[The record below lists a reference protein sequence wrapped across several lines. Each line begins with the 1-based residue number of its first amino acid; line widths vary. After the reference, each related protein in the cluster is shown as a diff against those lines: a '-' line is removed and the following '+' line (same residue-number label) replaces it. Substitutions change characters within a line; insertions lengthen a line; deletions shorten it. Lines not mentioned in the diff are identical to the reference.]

1 VSQGVDVASAL
12 RALRLFNEKAD
23 KLKELKFTEWV
34 ASEPTRFTLEFKRGG
49 GITGKRYGPDAESVD
64 AFVLTFRFFVSDREP
79 SSFRRMA
86 RMYDELGKASLVS
99 APIVNAFIDTRT
111 NMDQWLDRVVPVA
124 FIRPQNA
131 DDKIFTRREV
141 FEVFMW
147 GALAH
152 SSPKEK
158 AQYEEWR
165 REHPANLP
173 RFEYEF
179 DSILKEYFKA
189 ISHAQNLNE
198 RAIVELQSRALE

>member
-1 VSQGVDVASAL
+1 
-12 RALRLFNEKAD
+12 
-23 KLKELKFTEWV
+23 
-34 ASEPTRFTLEFKRGG
+34 
-49 GITGKRYGPDAESVD
+49 
-64 AFVLTFRFFVSDREP
+64 
-79 SSFRRMA
+79 
-86 RMYDELGKASLVS
+86 
-99 APIVNAFIDTRT
+99 
-111 NMDQWLDRVVPVA
+111 MDQWLDRVVPVA

-152 SSPKEK
+152 SSQK

-165 REHPANLP
+165 REYPAHLP

-189 ISHAQNLNE
+189 ISHAQHLNA
-198 RAIVELQSRALE
+198 RAIAELQNHAPPA